1 MNPPND
7 SASPAQGSPPKGAQ
21 PGMAVSGGEPPR
33 GAGAPTSGGTGPTP
47 FQFPVLWKFGKTYLK
62 GHMGMI
68 IAYVIGHIVVQT
80 ILPQQAAVFLGKLTN
95 HFSGGGKGAGPGE
108 AAAAPTVAGLDLL
121 TTYWF
126 WIGFTLVLLVAGF
139 GFQWLVAR
147 MDGKITNGVKAD
159 LFAKL
164 LRQPP
169 RFFHANDSD
178 RLTMVVNQYSN
189 QIAGS
194 LRRLLIEPIL
204 QLIAVA
210 IIGTTI
216 WQSLVGLTQ
225 GPAAFT
231 IFGMNGVW
239 LMFGGTVL
247 FALTSPWIVNR
258 MGKFLQA
265 DTSAVQEQHLGLATL
280 VGGALKAPEE
290 IQAMRAEPVF
300 QRKLHGLLDGALT
313 LQMRQTMTMERIN
326 AFSQLPGTIVLAA
339 FLGLAI
345 FLEMR
350 GSAGQPGTIVQV
362 ALLTPL
368 LMGAI
373 QQLSAFGITMQM
385 SWPPMRMIDDIL
397 TSAPPDENVQEGST
411 EAEIVPSLEAKDL
424 VFSYEPGARANV
436 LEGASFLIPEGK
448 VTGFVARPGQGK
460 TTFFRLALRFYDWQ
474 GGDILLGGIP
484 IRDLPVSTVRKH
496 IVLMSQFPAFFYDTV
511 RENMRVACPEATDA
525 EINQAASL
533 TGLDAVLKKSMGA
546 DALGKPFAAGAGL
559 SGGQK
564 KLFALTRCLLRK
576 PSVLFLD
583 EPTTGMGPMEK
594 FPLIDTMRRSLE
606 GKTVV
611 VVDHDIVWQSRFCDF
626 FHVLN
631 DGKIIQSG
639 TAAEL
644 LAQDGL
650 FKELYEEASGA
661 ANSAPKAAPQPANIP
676 PSGMNPGMGMDPS
689 MGMPPL

>member
-1 MNPPND
+1 
-7 SASPAQGSPPKGAQ
+7 
-21 PGMAVSGGEPPR
+21 MAVSSGGEPPP
-33 GAGAPTSGGTGPTP
+33 GAGMPPEGAAGGSAAMAPFRFS
-47 FQFPVLWKFGKTYLK
+47 VLWKFGKTYLS
-62 GHMGMI
+62 GHLGMI
-68 IAYVIGHIVVQT
+68 VAYVIGHLTVQT
-80 ILPQQAAVFLGKLTN
+80 IIPQQAAVFLGKLTN
-95 HFSGGGKGAGPGE
+95 HFSSGAGKGIAPGGPSD
-108 AAAAPTVAGLDLL
+108 AATTVANAPGLDLL

-126 WIGFTLVLLVAGF
+126 WIVFTLFLLIGTF
-139 GFQWLVAR
+139 GFQWLTAR
-147 MDGKITNGVKAD
+147 MDGRITNGVKSD

-169 RFFHANDSD
+169 RFFHEHDSD
-178 RLTMVVNQYSN
+178 RLTMIVNQYSN

-204 QLIAVA
+204 QIVAVG
-210 IIGTTI
+210 IIGFTI
-216 WQSLVGLTQ
+216 YQSLVGLTA

-239 LMFGGTVL
+239 IMFGATVL
-247 FALTSPWIVNR
+247 FALTSPWVVNR

-300 QRKLHGLLDGALT
+300 QRKLDALLDGALN
-313 LQMRQTMTMERIN
+313 LQMKQTMTMERIN
-326 AFSQLPGTIVLAA
+326 TFSQLPGTIVLAA

-345 FLEMR
+345 FLEMK
-350 GSAGQPGTIVQV
+350 GATGQPGTIVQV

-373 QQLSAFGITMQM
+373 QQLSAFGITLRMA
-385 SWPPMRMIDDIL
+385 WPPMLMIDSIL
-397 TSAPPDENVQEGST
+397 TSAPDEEKIAQGST
-411 EAEIVPSLEAKDL
+411 EAELTASLEAKNL
-424 VFSYEPGARANV
+424 VFSYALGQRANV

-474 GGDILLGGIP
+474 GGDILLGGVP
-484 IRDLPVSTVRKH
+484 IRDLPISTVRRH

-525 EINQAASL
+525 EIHAAAEL

-546 DALGKPFAAGAGL
+546 SPLDQAFAAGAGL

-611 VVDHDIVWQSRFCDF
+611 VVDHDIVWQSRFCDH

-639 TAAEL
+639 TAEEL
-644 LAQDGL
+644 LAQGGL

-661 ANSAPKAAPQPANIP
+661 ASSPKHAPQQVAP
-676 PSGMNPGMGMDPS
+676 PGAPIPGMGM
-689 MGMPPL
+689 PPI